1 MKAKILLLLF
11 LTFPLMSCRLDN
23 NNEVSITFLQHT
35 YISTVEKIPN
45 QVYYK
50 FENDILTKNTLKF
63 EKGYQITAED
73 IYKFQKQIH
82 YKVPPLKYGYYR
94 ITDYAYNY
102 DSLTKIAS
110 NIFKP
115 TKLDKSITLHFA
127 VYG

>member
-35 YISTVEKIPN
+35 YIATIEKIPN

-94 ITDYAYNY
+94 ITDYLDNY
-102 DSLTKIAS
+102 DSVTKIAS

-127 VYG
+127 VWG